1 MIAKNIMLYYGIPE
15 YVNYAHRDVNITLNF
30 IHLHGGYFLPT
41 QDEYISMAEQI
52 YKRQHTYEKTNYRF
66 NKKRITITCKLH
78 GDFEKLPRAYL
89 LGKGCPTCDSMI
101 RKTNHDQ
108 KQQSLWLEQ
117 IKQKHGD
124 KYDYKNAFPLDKK
137 GRMKII
143 CPIHGKFFTTPIGH
157 IYGSGCYTCNVGW
170 TKAAI
175 IRFLQS
181 LERNF
186 PNLSQQ
192 QYYLILQQSKIL
204 SSEHGKRMLLN
215 GDNILK
221 GFLNKKPRHSKV
233 NTPKNILDELKTK
246 KFFSSDDNEAIEYM
260 VCETLNKLWSYAY
273 ANPNLSTEKI
283 MELINE

>member
-1 MIAKNIMLYYGIPE
+1 MPRDTNIA
-15 YVNYAHRDVNITLNF
+15 LNF
-30 IHLHGGYFLPT
+30 MRQYGGLFLPT
-41 QDEYISMAEQI
+41 QDEFISIAEQV
-52 YKRQHTYEKTNYRF
+52 YEGQHTYEKTIYKF
-66 NKKRITITCKLH
+66 NKYKVIITCKKH
-78 GDFEKLPRAYL
+78 GDFQRLPREYI
-89 LGKGCPTCDSMI
+89 LGKGCSECDSII
-101 RKTNHDQ
+101 RKTSRHQ
-108 KQQSLWLEQ
+108 KQQAIWLEQ
-117 IKQKHGD
+117 FKQKHGD
-124 KYDYKNAFPLDKK
+124 KYDYENVFPLDKK
-137 GRMKII
+137 GKMKLI
-143 CPIHGKFFTTPIGH
+143 CPIHGEFFITPIGH

-175 IRFLQS
+175 IKFLQS

-204 SSEHGKRMLLN
+204 NSGHGKRMLLN

-221 GFLNKKPRHSKV
+221 RFLNKKPRHFKPRS
-233 NTPKNILDELKTK
+233 TPKDILDELKTK

-273 ANPNLSTEKI
+273 ANPNLSTEEI